1 MSFNEGANRI
11 LTASIILHEKHIERK
26 TGKALSFS
34 EVG

>member
-1 MSFNEGANRI
+1 MKEQIEFC
-11 LTASIILHEKHIERK
+11 TAAIILHEKHIERK